1 MNYFLNRA
9 KELEQELIAM
19 RRELHGYAE
28 LGFDL
33 PKTNAFVTEKLRSYG
48 YEPKTVGKTG
58 VTCTVGKGGKVLLL
72 RADMDALPM
81 AEESGVPYAA
91 QNGHCHSCGHD
102 CHTAMLLIAA
112 KMLKEK
118 EEELKGTVKFMFQ
131 PAEELLAGA
140 AAMVEDG
147 IMENP
152 KVDVALGLHISVGM
166 DDTRSGIIRYI
177 PGVANNSG
185 DAIRI
190 SIQGHG
196 VHGSKAYLGVDAINI
211 AAHTII
217 ALQEILALEIPST
230 QPAVVL
236 VGKMEGGSSCN
247 SVADTASLEVSVRTN
262 SVETRNFLKKRIK
275 EIAESVASTYRGTA
289 TVEHMYGMPPLVN
302 DPDFAREMGRYAAEM
317 LPQGDVEEIGPS
329 GGGED
334 FAVVAEKVPGAMIYL
349 GVGSTAEGYCHPG
362 HDPKMKV
369 NEDALYVGSATYAQC
384 AARYLEENC

>member
-1 MNYFLNRA
+1 MHHFLNRA
-9 KELEQELIAM
+9 KELEQELIAL
-19 RRELHGYAE
+19 RREIHGYAE

-33 PKTNAFVTEKLRSYG
+33 EKTHAFVVEKLRSYG
-48 YEPKTVGKTG
+48 YEPKTVGKSG
-58 VTCTVGKGGKVLLL
+58 ITCTAGSGGKVILL

-81 AEESGVPYAA
+81 PEESGLPFAA

-112 KMLKEK
+112 KMLKEQ
-118 EEELKGTVKFMFQ
+118 ESELKGTVKFMFQ

-147 IMENP
+147 LLENP
-152 KVDVALGLHISVGM
+152 KVDVALGMHIAVGM
-166 DDTRSGIIRYI
+166 DDTRSGTIRYI
-177 PGVANNSG
+177 PGVASNSG

-236 VGKMEGGSSCN
+236 VGKMEGGSSL
-247 SVADTASLEVSVRTN
+247 SLIHISEPRDS
-262 SVETRNFLKKRIK
+262 
-275 EIAESVASTYRGTA
+275 
-289 TVEHMYGMPPLVN
+289 
-302 DPDFAREMGRYAAEM
+302 
-317 LPQGDVEEIGPS
+317 
-329 GGGED
+329 
-334 FAVVAEKVPGAMIYL
+334 
-349 GVGSTAEGYCHPG
+349 
-362 HDPKMKV
+362 
-369 NEDALYVGSATYAQC
+369 
-384 AARYLEENC
+384 

>member
-19 RRELHGYAE
+19 RRELHSYAE

-48 YEPKTVGKTG
+48 YEPKTVGKAG

-81 AEESGVPYAA
+81 PEESGMPYAA

-118 EEELKGTVKFMFQ
+118 EGELKGTVKFMFQ

-147 IMENP
+147 ILENP

-217 ALQEILALEIPST
+217 ALQEILALEIP
-230 QPAVVL
+230 QYPA
-236 VGKMEGGSSCN
+236 GCGAGRQNGGRFQLQQCGRYRFPGDLGPYQFGGDPQLS
-247 SVADTASLEVSVRTN
+247 EKTN
-262 SVETRNFLKKRIK
+262 QRDCRIGGIYLPRNCHCG
-275 EIAESVASTYRGTA
+275 AYV
-289 TVEHMYGMPPLVN
+289 
-302 DPDFAREMGRYAAEM
+302 RYAASGQWPGFRTGNGPLRSRNAPPRRCRGDWAQWRWGGLCCGGREGPRSHDLLGCRQYRRRL
-317 LPQGDVEEIGPS
+317 LPSRPRSQD
-329 GGGED
+329 
-334 FAVVAEKVPGAMIYL
+334 
-349 GVGSTAEGYCHPG
+349 EG
-362 HDPKMKV
+362 
-369 NEDALYVGSATYAQC
+369 Q
-384 AARYLEENC
+384 